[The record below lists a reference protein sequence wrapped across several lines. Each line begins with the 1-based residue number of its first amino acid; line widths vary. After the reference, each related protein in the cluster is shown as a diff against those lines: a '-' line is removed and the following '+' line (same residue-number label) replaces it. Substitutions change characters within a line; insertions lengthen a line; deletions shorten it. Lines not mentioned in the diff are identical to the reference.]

1 MEKVLQQILAEL
13 KELRQGQDAQAKELE
28 ALRLSLTRFENNAY
42 DKFGALFDA
51 DKARQETL
59 KEIKE
64 QLAAHDAC
72 LDAHGGELARLRV
85 KR

>member
-1 MEKVLQQILAEL
+1 MEKVLQQILDKLSGIDERL
-13 KELRQGQDAQAKELE
+13 DRLE
-28 ALRLSLTRFENNAY
+28 GDVETLRLGLTRFENNAY

-59 KEIKE
+59 EEIKE
-64 QLAAHDAC
+64 QLAAHDAR